1 MYRYTEV
8 PATPLWI
15 ARNEFE
21 SSSIVSA
28 GYDAPTHSFDV
39 EYVSG
44 GVYRYFD
51 VPPSVY
57 AQFLAA
63 DSKGGFVNT
72 VIKKHYR
79 FMRLS

>member
-1 MYRYTEV
+1 MYRDIEM
-8 PATPLWI
+8 PATRLSI
-15 ARNEFE
+15 RRNPVE
-21 SSSIVSA
+21 SSSIVSE
-28 GYDAPTHSFDV
+28 GYDAPTNSLDI

-51 VPPSVY
+51 VPPSIY

-63 DSKGGFVNT
+63 GSKGGFVNT

-79 FMRLS
+79 FIRLS